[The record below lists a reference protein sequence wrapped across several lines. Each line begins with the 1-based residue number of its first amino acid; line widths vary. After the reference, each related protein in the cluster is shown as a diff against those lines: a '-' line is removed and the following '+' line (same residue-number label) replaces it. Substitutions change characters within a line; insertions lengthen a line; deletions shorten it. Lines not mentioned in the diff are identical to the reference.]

1 MSKKA
6 RVRFAPS
13 PTGYLHLGNARMAT
27 LNCFLAKKIN
37 ADFVLRIDDTDIGRV
52 KQEYIDGVAED
63 LEWLGISWSETFKQ
77 SERLGIYNNFLAKLK
92 AENLV
97 YPCYETPEELDYK
110 KKLQIAMKRPPI
122 YDREMLNI
130 TEEQKDNFEAEG
142 RKPYYRL
149 KISHRD
155 IKWKDLIKGDI
166 HFKGEHIS
174 DPVVLREDGSFL
186 YLLTSVI
193 DDIESDITHI
203 IRGEDHVVNTA
214 VQIQMFEY
222 LNAPIP
228 IFAHLPLITNNSG
241 EGFSKRDGAL
251 SLRSL
256 RASGIHPMTINNYLF
271 MLGLGERDKT
281 YISIDE
287 IVKDFDLEK
296 YNSASAKFD
305 EEKLLE
311 TNLRVLKLSPFAEI
325 KEMSKLYLDVDLP
338 EYIWEAIKHNINN
351 FAEIKTWFEIVTSD
365 TLKTKVENIDLIKI
379 AIEMAP
385 QEEFTND
392 SWNIWIDHLKTRS
405 GLKGKE
411 LFHPLRLAFTGLDKG
426 PDFESLIVLIGR
438 EKLLNRLK
446 LLVK

>member
-1 MSKKA
+1 MNKKA

-27 LNCFLAKKIN
+27 LNCFLAKKID

-52 KQEYIDGVAED
+52 KQEYIDGVHED
-63 LEWLGISWSETFKQ
+63 LKWLGISWDKEFKQ
-77 SERLGIYNNFLAKLK
+77 SDRLDIYNNFLDKLK

-97 YPCYETPEELDYK
+97 YPCYETPEELEYK

-130 TEEQKDNFEAEG
+130 TDEQKAKYESEG

-149 KISHRD
+149 KISHTD

-222 LNAPIP
+222 LKAPLP
-228 IFAHLPLITNNSG
+228 TFAHLPLITNNSG

-251 SLRSL
+251 SLRNL
-256 RASGIHPMTINNYLF
+256 RSSGIHPMSINNYLF

-281 YISIDE
+281 YTSIEE
-287 IVKDFDLEK
+287 IVEDFDLEK

-311 TNLRVLKLSPFAEI
+311 TNLRVLKLAPFKEI
-325 KEMSKLYLDVDLP
+325 FDMAKLYLDI
-338 EYIWEAIKHNINN
+338 EITESFWEVIKHNIHN
-351 FAEIKTWFEIVTSD
+351 FNEIKIWFEIAYSD
-365 TLKTKVENIDLIKI
+365 TLKTKIENIDLIKF
-379 AIEMAP
+379 AIVSVP
-385 QEEFTND
+385 ND
-392 SWNIWIDHLKTRS
+392 DFSPELWKVWLEAIKHKT

-411 LFHPLRLAFTGLDKG
+411 LFHPLRLAFTGLETG
-426 PDFESLIVLIGR
+426 PSFEEVIMLIGKER
-438 EKLLNRLK
+438 LINRLK
-446 LLVK
+446 HSVK

>member
-52 KQEYIDGVAED
+52 KQEYIDGVSED
-63 LEWLGISWSETFKQ
+63 LKWLGISWNETFKQ

-92 AENLV
+92 SENLV
-97 YPCYETPEELDYK
+97 YPCYETSEELDYK
-110 KKLQIAMKRPPI
+110 KKLQVAMKRPPI

-130 TEEQKDNFEAEG
+130 TEEQKAKFESEG

-149 KISHRD
+149 KISHKD

-166 HFKGEHIS
+166 HFKGENIS

-222 LNAPIP
+222 LNAPVP

-251 SLRSL
+251 SLRFL
-256 RASGIHPMTINNYLF
+256 RESGIHPMTINNYLF

-281 YISIDE
+281 YTSIDE

-311 TNLRVLKLSPFAEI
+311 TNLRVLKLSPFSEI
-325 KEMSKLYLDVDLP
+325 KDMAKLYLDVNLP

-385 QEEFTND
+385 QEEFKND
-392 SWNIWIDHLKTRS
+392 SWNIWVNHLKMRS

-426 PDFESLIVLIGR
+426 PDFESLIMLIGR